1 MVIFHGKMLIYQRV
15 SINGP
20 YQFYEN
26 IDGGT
31 PRPWASAF
39 PYNIGISDPQWLG
52 REPGASGASGASGAR
67 SPKMISCGSYA
78 TWDIGDYELHEL
90 SLFVGK
96 LV

>member
-1 MVIFHGKMLIYQRV
+1 MKK
-15 SINGP
+15 SINGG
-20 YQFYEN
+20 
-26 IDGGT
+26 I

-52 REPGASGASGASGAR
+52 REPGAR
-67 SPKMISCGSYA
+67 NPKMISCGSYA
-78 TWDIGDYELHEL
+78 TWDIGDYELDEL